1 MIDGGVGTVWIGSIP
16 PSASPTLY
24 VLYIT
29 VVAARSITTESGNGI
44 DRRANSN
51 FVLGYVRLIGFPV
64 SSADA
69 IIKNIMKGRREK
81 RERVLNYFDGL
92 FIQCV
97 ITVGESAED
106 YCT

>member
-1 MIDGGVGTVWIGSIP
+1 MSMIDGGVGTVWIGSIP

-29 VVAARSITTESGNGI
+29 VVAGLVQSRQNLEMVLMGRVI
-44 DRRANSN
+44 SN
-51 FVLGYVRLIGFPV
+51 FVLGYVRLLGFPA

-81 RERVLNYFDGL
+81 GERVLGYFDG
-92 FIQCV
+92 FQTV
-97 ITVGESAED
+97 KIT
-106 YCT
+106 